1 MVWYDIKI
9 AVDADISIPELPTT
23 AHSWSSHC
31 LVQVGMIRHHYLSQ
45 KRLLCWKYIVLQSD
59 AGSHFQT
66 ARMVSKG
73 RETALQTACHSLFFR
88 NNWRVF
94 SEFCDGFFFFKWRE
108 NGTSVLCFSLFR
120 PASSPCTNRNQ
131 VNCQVE

>member
-1 MVWYDIKI
+1 M
-9 AVDADISIPELPTT
+9 DADISISELPTT

-73 RETALQTACHSLFFR
+73 RETALQTACHSLFLETTEESSVSF
-88 NNWRVF
+88 VMV
-94 SEFCDGFFFFKWRE
+94 FFFFKWRE

-120 PASSPCTNRNQ
+120 PASSPGTNRNQ